1 MSKIVPPLR
10 DCEKLGLEPSCMP
23 YSIYYIMYRA
33 FIISLFSKTVRQEA
47 WEKSS
52 KPFADLIWLRLS
64 LSKPFK
70 PWKRK

>member
-1 MSKIVPPLR
+1 MSKIVSLKR

-23 YSIYYIMYRA
+23 HSIYYIMYRA

>member
-1 MSKIVPPLR
+1 MSKIVSLKR

-23 YSIYYIMYRA
+23 HSIYYIMYRA

-64 LSKPFK
+64 LSKPS
-70 PWKRK
+70 

>member
-1 MSKIVPPLR
+1 MSKIVSQLR

-64 LSKPFK
+64 LSKPS
-70 PWKRK
+70 

>member
-1 MSKIVPPLR
+1 MSKIVSQLR

-23 YSIYYIMYRA
+23 HSIYIMYRA

-52 KPFADLIWLRLS
+52 KPFADLAWLRLS
-64 LSKPFK
+64 LSKPS
-70 PWKRK
+70 